1 MVPHLIRKRRF
12 IRKILNDCI
21 DAGMKFSIATARMP
35 YGRTFEIKRIVTGV
49 IAGCNEDGVA
59 QFLRKEYEQKL
70 R

>member
-1 MVPHLIRKRRF
+1 
-12 IRKILNDCI
+12 
-21 DAGMKFSIATARMP
+21 MKFSIATARMP

-70 R
+70 RWIWYNSDEEYQYISRMIL